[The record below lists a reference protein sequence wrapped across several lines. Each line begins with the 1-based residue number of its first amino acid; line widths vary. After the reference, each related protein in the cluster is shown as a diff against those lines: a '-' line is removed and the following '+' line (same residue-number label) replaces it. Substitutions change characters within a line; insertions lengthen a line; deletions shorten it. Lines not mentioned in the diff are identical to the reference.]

1 MDIGASNFLKKVMES
16 VEYRGMMGTFRVC
29 IRTIFL
35 PVLNNPR
42 VIKFQE
48 YRFDRKFGVD
58 TAGMVRREKLNIDG
72 PSASYATDYEAVPPV
87 SLKEAIA
94 GSRIHYQ
101 EFTFVDF
108 GCGKGKALL
117 VASAF
122 PFDKIIGVEL
132 SPDLKAIAAE
142 NVKQYR
148 GKAQQCRSLEVVGMD
163 AAEFPLP
170 ASPLVCYFFNPFKEQ
185 VMMRVLKNIEE
196 SLRKHPRELI
206 IIYLN
211 PQVDHIFQGAPF
223 LTNIRRKAW
232 CSIYRSR
239 VREAIG
245 YPARDSRGLAAAQ
258 P

>member
-1 MDIGASNFLKKVMES
+1 MDICASNILKKVMES
-16 VEYRGMMGTFRVC
+16 VEYRGMIGTFRVC

-35 PVLNNPR
+35 PVLNHPR
-42 VIKFQE
+42 IIKYQE

-58 TAGMVRREKLNIDG
+58 TAGVIRREELNIDG
-72 PSASYATDYEAVPPV
+72 PSAKYATDYEAAPPV
-87 SLKEAIA
+87 LLKEAIA
-94 GSRIHYQ
+94 GLRIHYQ

-117 VASAF
+117 MASAF

-132 SPDLKAIAAE
+132 SPNLKAIAAE
-142 NVKQYR
+142 NVKQY
-148 GKAQQCRSLEVVGMD
+148 KAKPQQCRSLEVVGMD

-170 ASPLVCYFFNPFKEQ
+170 ASPLVCYFNNPFKEQ
-185 VMMRVLKNIEE
+185 VMTRVLKNIEE
-196 SLRKHPRELI
+196 SLHKHPREVI

-211 PQVDHIFQGAPF
+211 PQIDYVFQGAPS

-239 VREAIG
+239 VRKAIS
-245 YPARDSRGLAAAQ
+245 YPARYGRGSVGAQ

>member
-1 MDIGASNFLKKVMES
+1 MGIPASNLLKKVMES
-16 VEYRGMMGTFRVC
+16 VEYRGIIGTFRVC
-29 IRTIFL
+29 IRTIFRPIL
-35 PVLNNPR
+35 DDPR
-42 VIKFQE
+42 IIKYRQ
-48 YRFDRKFGVD
+48 YRFDRRFGVD
-58 TAGMVRREKLNIDG
+58 TAGLIRREKLNIDG
-72 PSASYATDYEAVPPV
+72 PSAIYATDYEPVP
-87 SLKEAIA
+87 SGLLKEALA
-94 GSRIHYQ
+94 GLRIYYQ

-122 PFDKIIGVEL
+122 PFGKIIGVEL
-132 SPDLKAIAAE
+132 SPDLKAIAVE
-142 NVKQYR
+142 NVKQYK
-148 GKAQQCRSLEVVGMD
+148 GKAQQCRSLEVIGMD

-185 VMMRVLKNIEE
+185 VIMRVLKNIEE
-196 SLRKHPRELI
+196 SLHKHPREVI

-211 PQVDHIFQGAPF
+211 PQVDYVFQAVPF

-239 VREAIG
+239 VRTAIS
-245 YPARDSRGLAAAQ
+245 YPARYGKGSVGAQ

>member
-1 MDIGASNFLKKVMES
+1 MDIRASNILKKTVES
-16 VEYRGMMGTFRVC
+16 VEYRGVIGTFRVC
-29 IRTIFL
+29 IRTICR
-35 PVLNNPR
+35 PILNDPR
-42 VIKFQE
+42 IMKYQE
-48 YRFDRKFGVD
+48 HRFDRKFGVD
-58 TAGMVRREKLNIDG
+58 TAGMIRHEKLNIEG
-72 PSASYATDYEAVPPV
+72 PSARYATDYEAVPPV
-87 SLKEAIA
+87 LLKEAIV

-101 EFTFVDF
+101 EFAFVDF

-142 NVKQYR
+142 NVKQYKA
-148 GKAQQCRSLEVVGMD
+148 KAQQCRSLEVVGMD

-196 SLRKHPRELI
+196 SLHKHPRELI

-211 PQVDHIFQGAPF
+211 PQVDYVLQGAPF

-232 CSIYRSR
+232 CSIYKSHSGT
-239 VREAIG
+239 ASN
-245 YPARDSRGLAAAQ
+245 ACTQSC
-258 P
+258 